1 MLMGCELQSHPAT
14 TALAPLVW
22 MSCDCMLFTRPM
34 MVYANR
40 VALSSM
46 KIANK
51 AQKSGLAM

>member
-14 TALAPLVW
+14 TAPLVW
-22 MSCDCMLFTRPM
+22 IRCDCMLFTKPI
-34 MVYANR
+34 MVYANK

-51 AQKSGLAM
+51 AQKRGLAM

>member
-1 MLMGCELQSHPAT
+1 MGCELQSHPAT